1 MNDELQYALASK
13 EAMADRPT
21 LVLGALGAKLLMEFA
36 KAESERRL
44 TEERWLKDLRQY
56 RGQYDPEVLAALGVN
71 RSKAF
76 VRKTRVKVK
85 TVDSRVED
93 LLFPS
98 GSEKNWEVDSTPVPS
113 VPEQLRRAVI
123 GQLQQMAQQMA
134 QQNPNGPVPPIT
146 KEIID
151 KEILK
156 ISKAAAKKMAVVIDD
171 QLAEVAYK
179 KICKMAIHS
188 GHLFGTGI
196 IKGPLVERRVRSTFV
211 NENGKWV
218 EKSEAYVVP
227 FIDYVPVWRF
237 YPDMG
242 ADELSKCRYVYE
254 RHQMTRADLTEL
266 ADRKS
271 FDREAIL
278 NYLKASPEGQ
288 TTVKYIDNELKLIG
302 ERTENQSG
310 ADGKF
315 EILERWGW
323 LLGEELKSV
332 GIEVDEDRCHE
343 SFFSNVW
350 LLPNGEVIKAVLQ
363 PINGVTW
370 PYHIYY
376 LDKDETSIFGDGLA
390 TILRDDQTMLNASTR
405 MMLDNAGITSGPMAE
420 VNVSLL
426 SNMDDPTDLHPWKV
440 FLRNGSQP
448 GVPAVRAIELPSN
461 LQNLAGLA
469 DRFEQNLDEV
479 SAVPRY
485 MTGENVSQGAAGTAS
500 GMSMLMGAANI
511 MIKDLIGSWDD
522 GITTPFIRAMYR
534 WNMQFHPDNSIKGDF
549 DVRARGSSSLVAR
562 EVRAQQLDQFSQ
574 MVANP
579 LDGPFIKR
587 DALLRQRA
595 EAHELSDIVKTEEEV
610 LAEQNNQA
618 IQQQQQMQQAQQQLM
633 LAELEKKVA
642 LLTAQAAKATAEV
655 EMIMAKVTDTKISS
669 VYSAIQAGGVVTQTP
684 FIAPAADEILKSNG
698 WVDKTT
704 NPGIDQL
711 GGPPVQQQQIAMPPM
726 RGPDEGLQQ
735 GIETPVID

>member
-579 LDGPFIKR
+579 MDGPFIKR

-618 IQQQQQMQQAQQQLM
+618 IQQQQQLQQAQQQLM
-633 LAELEKKVA
+633 MAELQQKVA

-698 WVDKTT
+698 WVDKTP

-726 RGPDEGLQQ
+726 RGPDEGVQQ